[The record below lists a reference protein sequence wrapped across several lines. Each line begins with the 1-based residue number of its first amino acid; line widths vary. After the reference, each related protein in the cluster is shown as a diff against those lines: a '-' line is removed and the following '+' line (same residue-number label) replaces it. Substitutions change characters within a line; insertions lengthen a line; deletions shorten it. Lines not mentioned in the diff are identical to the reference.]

1 MQRGR
6 LLPRLLNGLR
16 LLLRTLPVGPTGEIS
31 DMLGNIGLENSGKS
45 TSESAAGGKED
56 VSVEDVQMGGTE

>member
-31 DMLGNIGLENSGKS
+31 DMLGLENSGKS